1 MTFKIFLKCNG
12 FFPATKRNCRLNL
25 PRTVFGGMGY
35 MSVVVRLQTRAQ
47 VGCKPCIM
55 AGFIRLTDQD
65 INVMKATLL
74 LGHRFVFTPFIHMQK
89 KLLLFYT
96 DIKNQIF
103 RSKV

>member
-1 MTFKIFLKCNG
+1 
-12 FFPATKRNCRLNL
+12 
-25 PRTVFGGMGY
+25 
-35 MSVVVRLQTRAQ
+35 
-47 VGCKPCIM
+47 
-55 AGFIRLTDQD
+55 
-65 INVMKATLL
+65 MKATLL